1 MLYFNVVSIGDVV
14 NIRYIFHPIHPAWLF
29 WWSCCPHHGGAGKK
43 SVEAHFLHWL
53 SACVSHIVV
62 FPHIVFIYERQPH
75 KFRRLQILI
84 ESLHERKG
92 LFLQLYLCW
101 NDNVGHYR
109 HDLTSCQPWEWRSS
123 KRCQHGQPLFS
134 LCGGLLLKWWVTWNH
149 VLSWNTGHHGLLART
164 WLPT

>member
-1 MLYFNVVSIGDVV
+1 MWSTFDTYFTPSILPGC
-14 NIRYIFHPIHPAWLF
+14 F
-29 WWSCCPHHGGAGKK
+29 GGAVALIMVVLVRNLLKHT
-43 SVEAHFLHWL
+43 SCMSPYHWL
-53 SACVSHIVV
+53 SACVGHIVV

-84 ESLHERKG
+84 ESLHERKV
-92 LFLQLYLCW
+92 LFLQLYLCG

-123 KRCQHGQPLFS
+123 KWCQHGQPLFS
-134 LCGGLLLKWWVTWNH
+134 LCGGLLLKWWVTWIH